1 MIQRYLELPLRRLR
15 IQPILGNALG
25 ENAAGGHIGTQHLR
39 SVSQTDEAPA
49 NGSEATAAAHVQLDV
64 QYKLIEM
71 HAKKERERERARERE
86 PERASARAR
95 ARARTSEYCVKPQFV
110 HPAHALFAASNL
122 AAHRRSSVLAHT
134 FGLGLKTS
142 T

>member
-49 NGSEATAAAHVQLDV
+49 HGSEATAAAHVQLDV

-71 HAKKERERERARERE
+71 HAKKEREREREPERESQSERARERE
-86 PERASARAR
+86 RERERASTA
-95 ARARTSEYCVKPQFV
+95 
-110 HPAHALFAASNL
+110 
-122 AAHRRSSVLAHT
+122 
-134 FGLGLKTS
+134 
-142 T
+142 